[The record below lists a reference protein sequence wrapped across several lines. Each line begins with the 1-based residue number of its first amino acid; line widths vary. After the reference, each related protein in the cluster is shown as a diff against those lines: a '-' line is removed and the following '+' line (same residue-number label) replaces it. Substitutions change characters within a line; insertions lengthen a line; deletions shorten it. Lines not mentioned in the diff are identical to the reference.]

1 MVYIIELNQH
11 RLYQECKLI
20 LFPFQ
25 APLAPLSVC
34 LFELFIK
41 IDIFVKRDPASFSC
55 HLGNCNLGDNH
66 LRGLAPTIC
75 HLRLQ
80 HLANGLGLQP
90 ETILWVF
97 PTEDRLLIFRLIVKN
112 ISHFS
117 PSYTFSTLL
126 NEEQHPK
133 VAERGFVCWQG
144 FFKSFPTM

>member
-1 MVYIIELNQH
+1 
-11 RLYQECKLI
+11 
-20 LFPFQ
+20 
-25 APLAPLSVC
+25 
-34 LFELFIK
+34 
-41 IDIFVKRDPASFSC
+41 
-55 HLGNCNLGDNH
+55 

-126 NEEQHPK
+126 NEEQHPLLNVIANLWVLAAELK
-133 VAERGFVCWQG
+133 VLGMKFGTLGATF
-144 FFKSFPTM
+144 

>member
-1 MVYIIELNQH
+1 MNALF
-11 RLYQECKLI
+11 I
-20 LFPFQ
+20 LFLMIPNSNRYVQNFKPHFQ
-25 APLAPLSVC
+25 PLPLAPLSVC

-41 IDIFVKRDPASFSC
+41 IDIFVKRDPASLSC

-126 NEEQHPK
+126 NEEQHPMLLQLSLHT
-133 VAERGFVCWQG
+133 VGVC
-144 FFKSFPTM
+144 

>member
-1 MVYIIELNQH
+1 MIHRWNRLCVSICLSLSVYLSLSRPSPGLTLPITRVVSKKGRIRALV
-11 RLYQECKLI
+11 
-20 LFPFQ
+20 PP
-25 APLAPLSVC
+25 PLAPLSVC

-41 IDIFVKRDPASFSC
+41 IDIFVKRDPASLSC

-97 PTEDRLLIFRLIVKN
+97 PTEDRLLTFRLIVKN

-117 PSYTFSTLL
+117 PPYTFLT
-126 NEEQHPK
+126 
-133 VAERGFVCWQG
+133 
-144 FFKSFPTM
+144 